1 MEKCI
6 MKLEN
11 ITKSFF
17 GNQVLKNVDFDV
29 YAGKVH
35 ALVGGNGAGKSTL
48 MKILTGVY
56 ARDSGSM
63 TFCGEEVD
71 FKSYK
76 DAFGHGIAMIFQEM
90 SSVLTLS
97 VTENI
102 FLNNEILKHKC
113 ILNKEQMRKRALEL
127 LALLGVDIDPDV
139 TLGKLTVGE
148 RQMVEIVKALSG
160 DARILVMDEPT
171 ASLSTKEVEN
181 LFGIIENLKQQ
192 GIGIIYISHR
202 MNEIM
207 SIADSVTILRDGQIV
222 AELNSGELS
231 IEKMITHMMGEENST
246 SFEWHPP
253 KNAAFDETI
262 LEVDGLQ
269 VDGWIKD
276 ISFQLHKGE
285 VIGFAGLLSS
295 GRTEILEAL
304 FGIRR
309 TQEGKITVLGEE
321 RPVKSVK
328 DAIRAGFGLV
338 PEDRR
343 TKGLV
348 LMHSVK
354 DNLTLPVLEKMKKG
368 PFLDQKKMEQA
379 TRYSIDELAVKADSI
394 DQMIRLLSGGNQQK
408 IVVSKWLRS
417 DMKIMLLDEPTAGVD
432 ISSKKELIATIRKF
446 TNEGNGAI
454 FVSSELQELMAVCDR
469 IYILKKGRIINELRH
484 EEIESEEVLQNA
496 VQQ

>member
-1 MEKCI
+1 MGKCI

-17 GNQVLKNVDFDV
+17 GNTVLKNVDFDV
-29 YAGKVH
+29 YEGKVH

-63 TFCGEEVD
+63 TFHGEEVD

-76 DAFGHGIAMIFQEM
+76 DAFRHGIAMIFQEM
-90 SSVLTLS
+90 SSVLTLA
-97 VTENI
+97 VTQNI
-102 FLNNEILKHKC
+102 FLNNEALKHKC
-113 ILNKEQMRKRALEL
+113 ILDKTQMRKRAL
-127 LALLGVDIDPDV
+127 ALLEMLDVNIDPDT

-181 LFGIIENLKQQ
+181 LFRIINNLKQQ

-222 AELNSGELS
+222 AELGSEELS
-231 IEKMITHMMGEENST
+231 VEKMITHMMGEENST

-253 KNAAFDETI
+253 VQETFDETL
-262 LEVDGLQ
+262 LEVDGLG
-269 VDGWIKD
+269 VDGWIRD

-309 TQEGKITVLGEE
+309 VQEGKIVVRGRETPM
-321 RPVKSVK
+321 RSVK

-343 TKGLV
+343 TQGLV

-354 DNLTLPVLEKMKKG
+354 DNLTLPILRKMRKG
-368 PFLDQKKMEQA
+368 PFLDQKKMER
-379 TRYSIDELAVKADSI
+379 TTCYSIDELAVKTDSV
-394 DQMIRLLSGGNQQK
+394 DKVIRLLSGGNQQK

-446 TNEGNGAI
+446 TNEGNGAV

-469 IYILKKGRIINELRH
+469 IYILKKGKIINELKH
-484 EEIESEEVLQNA
+484 AEIQTEEVLQNA

>member
-6 MKLEN
+6 MRLEN

-17 GNQVLKNVDFDV
+17 GNEVLKNVNFDV

-56 ARDSGSM
+56 TRDDGSM

-76 DAFGHGIAMIFQEM
+76 DAFKHGIAMIFQEM
-90 SSVLTLS
+90 SSVLTLT

-102 FLNNEILKHKC
+102 FLNNEVLKHKC
-113 ILNKEQMRKRALEL
+113 ILDKADMRKRALKL
-127 LALLGVDIDPDV
+127 LELLGVDIDPDT

-181 LFGIIENLKQQ
+181 LFRIIENLKRQ

-222 AELNSGELS
+222 AELNGRELS

-253 KNAAFDETI
+253 LQDTFDETL
-262 LEVDGLQ
+262 LEVAGLQ
-269 VDGWIKD
+269 VDGWIRD
-276 ISFQLHKGE
+276 ISFRLHKGE

-295 GRTEILEAL
+295 GRTEILETL

-309 TQEGKITVLGEE
+309 AQGGKVTVQGTQTSI
-321 RPVKSVK
+321 KSVR

-343 TKGLV
+343 TQGLV

-354 DNLTLPVLEKMKKG
+354 DNLTLPVLGKMKKG

-379 TRYSIDELAVKADSI
+379 TKYSIDELAVKTDSI

-484 EEIESEEVLQNA
+484 EEIGTEEVLQNA